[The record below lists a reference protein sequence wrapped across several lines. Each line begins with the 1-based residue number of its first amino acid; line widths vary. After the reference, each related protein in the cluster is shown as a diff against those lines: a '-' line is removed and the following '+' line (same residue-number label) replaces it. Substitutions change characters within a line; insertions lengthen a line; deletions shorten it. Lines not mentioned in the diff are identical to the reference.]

1 MPKKISVIKRIAISE
16 RNYKRNKIYKSMIKT
31 LTKKYLISISVT
43 KNDIDLKYLQIA
55 LSNLYS
61 KIDKAVKRGVFHPNN
76 GSRKKASLFKALKS
90 GNFIKTAI

>member
-16 RNYKRNKIYKSMIKT
+16 RNYKRNRIYKSMIKT
-31 LTKKYLISISVT
+31 LTKKYLISINLT
-43 KNDIDLKYLQIA
+43 KNNTDFKHLQIA

-76 GSRKKASLFKALKS
+76 GSRKKASLSKVLKQV
-90 GNFIKTAI
+90 IQ

>member
-16 RNYKRNKIYKSMIKT
+16 RNYKRNKIYKSTIKT
-31 LTKKYLISISVT
+31 LTKKYLISISLT
-43 KNDIDLKYLQIA
+43 KNDIDCKYLQIA
-55 LSNLYS
+55 LSNLYI

>member
-16 RNYKRNKIYKSMIKT
+16 RNHKRNRIYKSMIKT
-31 LTKKYLISISVT
+31 LTKKYLISINLT
-43 KNDIDLKYLQIA
+43 KNDTDFKHLQIA

-76 GSRKKASLFKALKS
+76 GSRKKASLSKVLKQVVQ
-90 GNFIKTAI
+90 

>member
-16 RNYKRNKIYKSMIKT
+16 RNYKRNRIYKSMIKT
-31 LTKKYLISISVT
+31 LTKKYLISINLT
-43 KNDIDLKYLQIA
+43 KNNTDFKHLQTA

-76 GSRKKASLFKALKS
+76 GSRKKASLSKVLKQV
-90 GNFIKTAI
+90 IQ